1 MLQSVRFISS
11 VRCCCRKQVGGGLS
25 TALERHE
32 ALAASGGVG
41 GAAAVLQQQAPF
53 DRSASEGEVL
63 SGHRP
68 VKKLRPGAAACPS
81 GSDAIA
87 SPPAGLAPVR
97 CALLRAQALSEL
109 LGLTRLLSV
118 PAKCTF
124 TTAGNHGYRCFVHR
138 YHSAQCI

>member
-1 MLQSVRFISS
+1 MLQTVHFISP
-11 VRCCCRKQVGGGLS
+11 VRCCCWKQVGGGLS

-41 GAAAVLQQQAPF
+41 GAAAMLPQQAPF

-68 VKKLRPGAAACPS
+68 VKKPRPGAAACPS
-81 GSDAIA
+81 GIDAIA

-97 CALLRAQALSEL
+97 CALPRSQALPVL
-109 LGLTRLLSV
+109 LGLTRLLIV
-118 PAKCTF
+118 PARCAF
-124 TTAGNHGYRCFVHR
+124 SRAGNHENHCFVHR
-138 YHSAQCI
+138 YHSAHCF